1 VTQIQ
6 EETNRPD
13 LAGHLAHVLRDRV
26 VQLRGCGADDIATAL
41 AHGGPEL
48 PAVVV
53 GRVRRVEGSITIV
66 EDLLDDLEKIAVQL
80 FPAWLPDAEY
90 IREPGGAGIAAVRAL
105 AGVKA
110 AQSVHFG
117 PFLGELAASALS
129 GERMRHGGF
138 LPETRAAG
146 LTRVLADGFGR
157 SALVLLVD
165 VSPRLHADAQRALAT
180 AGAWLADRGRL
191 GVWLTGDPLSSVD
204 WLNRAEIPP
213 TAVTA
218 LPRSSGLGGAPHP
231 RSTSEA
237 ALEAAL
243 ARQRWSHGRFWN
255 QSYQSHV
262 LRNPVRLDLFWPAER
277 CVVEIDGPEHC
288 RPEQFESD
296 RQRDVQLQ
304 LDGYA
309 VLRFTN
315 ARVRHDVNAVVGQIG
330 KFIEDRRREPAKGT
344 VTWPTTI

>member
-1 VTQIQ
+1 V
-6 EETNRPD
+6 PS
-13 LAGHLAHVLRDRV
+13 DRV
-26 VQLRGCGADDIATAL
+26 VQLHGGRADDIATAL
-41 AHGGPEL
+41 AHGGSDV

-53 GRVRRVEGSITIV
+53 HRVRRIEGSPAIV
-66 EDLLDDLEKIAVQL
+66 EDLLDDLEDIAVQL

-90 IREPGGAGIAAVRAL
+90 IREPGGAGVAAVRAL

-117 PFLGELAASALS
+117 QFLGDLAASGLS
-129 GERMRHGGF
+129 GERMRPGGF
-138 LPETRAAG
+138 LPETRAVG
-146 LTRVLADGFGR
+146 LTRVVADGFR
-157 SALVLLVD
+157 RPALVILVE
-165 VSPRLHADAQRALAT
+165 VSPGLHAGAQHALAT

-204 WLNRAEIPP
+204 WLTRAEILPG
-213 TAVTA
+213 AVIA
-218 LPRSSGLGGAPHP
+218 QPRSPSSGGAPHP
-231 RSTSEA
+231 SSTAEA
-237 ALEAAL
+237 TLEAVL
-243 ARQRWSHGRFWN
+243 ASQRWSHGRFWN

-262 LRNPVRLDLFWPAER
+262 LRSPVRLDLFWPAER

-304 LDGYA
+304 MDGYA

-315 ARVRHDVNAVVGQIG
+315 ARVRHDVEAVVRQIG
-330 KFIEDRRREPAKGT
+330 KFIEDRRRESVKGA
-344 VTWPTTI
+344 VTWPIAT